1 MADENFKDKDY
12 PLARNKEEAD
22 MLRKMNSRIDVNGI
36 EPNSHKY
43 NQEKEVKEALRP
55 KTIVK
60 GKVVKKKRGLF
71 DRFKDTFV
79 KANPKDVRE
88 TIWTDVI
95 YPAIIDNIFDILT
108 NAYNMM
114 FRGESVARR
123 KNNNG
128 NSLGGRTNYGNF
140 FLGDRREK
148 APTYRRSD
156 IAHNFDQ
163 LYFESRAEA
172 ENVLDA
178 MVEIANSD
186 YKQVTV
192 ADFYDLVGITGEHTD
207 NKFGW
212 RELGSAKVKGDA
224 RNGYYI
230 DLPRCISLD

>member
-1 MADENFKDKDY
+1 MDTSN
-12 PLARNKEEAD
+12 
-22 MLRKMNSRIDVNGI
+22 I

-43 NQEKEVKEALRP
+43 NQEKEVKEAMRP
-55 KTIVK
+55 KSIVK

-71 DRFKDTFV
+71 ARFKDSFI
-79 KANPKDVRE
+79 KEDPKTVRKYLWE
-88 TIWTDVI
+88 DVI
-95 YPAIIDNIFDILT
+95 YPAIVDNVFDILT
-108 NAYNMM
+108 NAYDMT
-114 FRGESVARR
+114 FRGERGGRR
-123 KNNNG
+123 KSNGG
-128 NSLGGRTNYGNF
+128 NSLGSRINYGSF
-140 FLGDRREK
+140 FIGDRREK